1 MTRRTRAPSPPR
13 PPFPLSGL
21 TVGAVGDTAKGLP
34 DTAIALGTP
43 LTVLFVIPR
52 EATETPREAAI
63 GAAALTGTEL
73 SLFENALAA
82 LDDEDDDDDDGV
94 EISTSNALS

>member
-1 MTRRTRAPSPPR
+1 MTRRTRAPSPPS
-13 PPFPLSGL
+13 PALLDSLPLVV
-21 TVGAVGDTAKGLP
+21 VGATANGLP

-52 EATETPREAAI
+52 EATETPRDAAM

-82 LDDEDDDDDDGV
+82 FDDDD
-94 EISTSNALS
+94 

>member
-13 PPFPLSGL
+13 PPFPESDVFAG
-21 TVGAVGDTAKGLP
+21 VGETANGLP
-34 DTAIALGTP
+34 VTAIALGTP

-82 LDDEDDDDDDGV
+82 LEDEGEDDGV
-94 EISTSNALS
+94 EMSTSNALS

>member
-1 MTRRTRAPSPPR
+1 MTRRTSAPSPPR
-13 PPFPLSGL
+13 PPFPESVVL
-21 TVGAVGDTAKGLP
+21 VGVGDTAKGLP
-34 DTAIALGTP
+34 VTAIALGIP

-82 LDDEDDDDDDGV
+82 LEEDDDDDGA
-94 EISTSNALS
+94 EMSESNALS

>member
-1 MTRRTRAPSPPR
+1 MLDVVGATA
-13 PPFPLSGL
+13 SGL
-21 TVGAVGDTAKGLP
+21 PV
-34 DTAIALGTP
+34 TAIALGTP

-52 EATETPREAAI
+52 EATETPKEAAI

-73 SLFENALAA
+73 SLLEKAEAA
-82 LDDEDDDDDDGV
+82 FDDEDEDDVD